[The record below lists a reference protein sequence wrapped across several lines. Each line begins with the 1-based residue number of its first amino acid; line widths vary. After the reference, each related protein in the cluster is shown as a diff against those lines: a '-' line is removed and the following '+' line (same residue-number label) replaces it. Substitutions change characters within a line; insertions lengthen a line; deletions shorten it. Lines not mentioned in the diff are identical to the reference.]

1 MPPTASRRLT
11 FSTVGEI
18 LSRLGG
24 IDPNRVRMDPVP
36 GSATPADVIRIQE
49 REDRLYEL
57 VDGTLVEKVMGTPE
71 SFVAGVLFFHLRLF
85 LGQADLG
92 FALPPDGV
100 LRMMP
105 DLVRIPDVS
114 FVSWDRCPTRRVPGE
129 AVAGLVPDLA
139 AEVLSPGNTPA
150 EMDRKLRDYFFAGV
164 RLVWVVDHRKRRVT
178 VYTSPD
184 DLVRVSAD
192 RYLDGRDVL
201 PGFRLP
207 VRTLFDRVT
216 QEVTKPRKKKRR

>member
-1 MPPTASRRLT
+1 MQRTAGRPTFAT
-11 FSTVGEI
+11 MGEI

-24 IDPNRVRMDPVP
+24 VDPNRVRAHPFP
-36 GSATPADVIRIQE
+36 GTATAADVIRILE
-49 REDRLYEL
+49 KEDRLYEL

-71 SFVAGVLFFHLRLF
+71 SFVAGELFFHLRAF

-100 LRMMP
+100 LRIMP

-114 FVSWDRCPTRRVPGE
+114 FVSWDRCPTHKVPTE
-129 AVAGLVPDLA
+129 PIAGLVPDLA

-164 RLVWVVDHRKRRVT
+164 RLAWVVDHRKRRVT

-184 DLVRVSAD
+184 DLVRVPAD
-192 RYLDGRDVL
+192 RLLGGGDVL

-207 VRTLFDRVT
+207 VRALFDRLDSDA
-216 QEVTKPRKKKRR
+216 PRRKKKRR

>member
-1 MPPTASRRLT
+1 MPPTAGRRLT

-57 VDGTLVEKVMGTPE
+57 VDGTLVEKVMDTPE
-71 SFVAGVLFFHLRLF
+71 SFVAGELFFHVRSF

-100 LRMMP
+100 LRIMP

-114 FVSWDRCPTRRVPGE
+114 FVSWDRCPTRRVPSE

-192 RYLDGRDVL
+192 RPLDGGDVL

-216 QEVTKPRKKKRR
+216 EDVTKPRKKKRR